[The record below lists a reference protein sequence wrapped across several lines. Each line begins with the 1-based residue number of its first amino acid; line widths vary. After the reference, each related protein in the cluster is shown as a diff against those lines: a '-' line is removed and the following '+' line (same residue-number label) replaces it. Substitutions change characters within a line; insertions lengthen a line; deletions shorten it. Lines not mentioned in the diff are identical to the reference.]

1 MAEPPTARGAPA
13 AVDSFGLGRLERV
26 GHPRGVWSSECG
38 EFTPWLASNLDVLA
52 EALDLPLTLEATE
65 VPVGDFRLDIQ
76 ARGPDE
82 RVVIIENQLERT
94 DHGHLGQLLAYA
106 AGLDAA
112 TVVWVAPEFREDHRR
127 ALDFLNENTIE
138 GLDFFGVEVGIVR
151 IGAQGPPAPVFEVV
165 SRPNDWS
172 KAAKAI
178 SARVSSAEFSVTN
191 AAIQEFF
198 SDVLDK
204 VLQDKPSLRKP
215 KPQNHSWMAFAGGP
229 YGNLGLCFGRDWDLR
244 VEAYLDN
251 VDGAL
256 VDELFDE
263 FHAKADEWASAVG
276 VPLEWERL
284 EGRRASR
291 IAAYREAVDLD
302 DEAARSAAVQ
312 WAATTTAAFLKTL
325 EPALRSRAHRL
336 KALAA
341 PSTVT

>member
-1 MAEPPTARGAPA
+1 
-13 AVDSFGLGRLERV
+13 
-26 GHPRGVWSSECG
+26 VWSSESG

-52 EALDLPLTLEATE
+52 DALDLPLTLEATE

-76 ARGPDE
+76 ARGPDD

-151 IGAQGPPAPVFEVV
+151 IGTQGPPAPVFEVV

-172 KAAKAI
+172 KAVKAATVGAA
-178 SARVSSAEFSVTN
+178 SAGFSVTY

-204 VLQDKPSLRKP
+204 VLQDTPSLRKP
-215 KPQNHSWMAFAGGP
+215 KPQNQSWIAFAAGP
-229 YGNLGLCFGRDWDLR
+229 YGNLGLCFGRDWRLR

-251 VDGAL
+251 RDGAL
-256 VDELFDE
+256 VDKLFDE
-263 FHAKADEWASAVG
+263 FHAKADEWEAAVG

-284 EGRRASR
+284 DGRRASR
-291 IAAYREAVDLD
+291 IAAYHEPVDLD

-312 WAATTTAAFLKTL
+312 WAATTTAPFLKTL
-325 EPALRSRAHRL
+325 APALRSRAQQL

-341 PSTVT
+341 QSALT